1 MEDLGGLSMTPAIA
15 LHLLDS
21 AQGHPLQTWTFEDR
35 DSIML
40 GRAPECDVVLA
51 DPYVSRTHARLK
63 LENDEWRVVSVS
75 DRSIIFEGQPWS
87 EVPLSEGTVFRL
99 GKNGCFLRFGQ
110 DQSQP
115 ANSATI
121 TFSPQLMPVFEL
133 DKEKMQ
139 HEVSQIVDGQ
149 YFQQLK
155 NATRQLREQ
164 RQMEQT
170 GS

>member
-1 MEDLGGLSMTPAIA
+1 MIPRIT

-21 AQGHPLQTWTFEDR
+21 TQGHPLQTWTFDDR
-35 DSIML
+35 DAITL
-40 GRAPECDVVLA
+40 GRAPESDVVLA
-51 DPYVSRTHARLK
+51 DPYVSRAHAYLK
-63 LENDEWRVVSVS
+63 FENDEWRVISIS
-75 DRSIIFEGQPWS
+75 DRSVVFEGLTWN

-99 GKNGCFLRFGQ
+99 GKNGCYLRFGAG
-110 DQSQP
+110 QSQP

-121 TFSPQLMPVFEL
+121 TFSPKQMPVFQL
-133 DKEKMQ
+133 DRNKM
-139 HEVSQIVDGQ
+139 HDEVAQIADGQ

-170 GS
+170 GR